1 MKELLNSNI
10 YDTKE
15 TIIIMGTCL
24 KEMDP
29 IGFQKLKKISPN
41 IYSLCLEESHI
52 NMVIT
57 KISGMLSTG
66 KVKHIIYA
74 SVDKS
79 PHCTGLHYI
88 RHEVERIMDLKGTEV
103 TNYIVKE
110 GNLIEIAPETISLSK
125 NLSKLNEILTRES
138 QA

>member
-1 MKELLNSNI
+1 MKELLSSNI

-29 IGFQKLKKISPN
+29 IGFQKLKEISPN
-41 IYSLCLEESHI
+41 IYNLCLEESHI
-52 NMVIT
+52 NMAIT

-88 RHEVERIMDLKGTEV
+88 RHEVERIMDLKGIEV
-103 TNYIVKE
+103 TNYIVKD
-110 GNLIEIAPETISLSK
+110 GSFIEIAPETLSLSK
-125 NLSKLNEILTRES
+125 NLSKLNEILTREP